1 MSSVEA
7 LTKRV
12 KQLEQELNECRLR
25 LADSDDAPM
34 KSKGARPKIN
44 VLSAEVVDSN
54 PYRFLAPYLLLA
66 ALSRQFCILG
76 LVVWWNSVGTQF
88 FFHIC

>member
-7 LTKRV
+7 LTERV
-12 KQLEQELNECRLR
+12 KQLEQELRECQRR
-25 LADSDDAPM
+25 LARGDDTPT

-54 PYRFLAPYLLLA
+54 PYRLLTYLFTVCLSIHHGGPVHSMTFLAIHKVSP
-66 ALSRQFCILG
+66 
-76 LVVWWNSVGTQF
+76 
-88 FFHIC
+88 

>member
-7 LTKRV
+7 LTEQV
-12 KQLEQELNECRLR
+12 KQLEQELSECRRR
-25 LADSDDAPM
+25 LDHDDDVQT

-54 PYRFLAPYLLLA
+54 PYRLLAPYLLLSV
-66 ALSRQFCILG
+66 LLG
-76 LVVWWNSVGTQF
+76 PLKVA
-88 FFHIC
+88 ICCC